1 LRTVGSATATSTT
14 ELAGYMDVFAGQEY
28 SAGRAGLPTP
38 PRPGMPIVLGEL
50 WLLAVCQPTTE
61 NANDWSVY
69 GFTSQDDIPGWPD
82 NTAMYTGPVRGA
94 ADVARA
100 LAAAGATVLLRHYAG
115 FTVTSA
121 VAETVTLGTS

>member
-1 LRTVGSATATSTT
+1 MHTVGTATASSAA

-28 SAGRAGLPTP
+28 AAGRAGQPTP
-38 PRPGMPIVLGEL
+38 PRPGQPILLGEL

-61 NANDWSVY
+61 NANDWSIY
-69 GFTSQDDIPGWPD
+69 AMTSQDDIPGWPD
-82 NTAMYTGPVRGA
+82 NTALYTGPVRGA
-94 ADVARA
+94 ADVAHA

-121 VAETVTLGTS
+121 IAETVALEGP